1 MESINIVPIFFSMF
15 FGVLAIIFVASHRR
29 LSIAHEELASA
40 HIEIAQQLLNI
51 SKNISKKP

>member
-1 MESINIVPIFFSMF
+1 MESIVSVFFPIF

-40 HIEIAQQLLNI
+40 SIEIAQQLVNI
-51 SKNISKKP
+51 SKIVSEKQ

>member
-1 MESINIVPIFFSMF
+1 MEHMLAIFFSMF
-15 FGVLAIIFVASHRR
+15 FGVLAIILVASHRR

-51 SKNISKKP
+51 SKNITEKP